1 MAIPATKSSLGG
13 SLLDEAM
20 GTEPICVRK
29 AVLTEAIAQKKPA
42 AKRPAASAE
51 AVPSATK
58 KSKGNGA
65 KKPQVADD
73 TCFADHKLKLM
84 PYNQTGAMA
93 IRIDKGACGRATTL
107 VAAAAASVSKKP
119 ATASQPVEEVE
130 GAEGDLTEAQV
141 KRHDQIESLMAELNG
156 LDEDNL
162 KNKLGGLD
170 NLTMMLLW
178 KRFTMNREMEGED
191 QKYAPS
197 TSGPGSTAKKQML
210 LRAWL
215 KDGGQLQKHYRQ
227 AVIAFELKNVSKEG
241 YKWRSWKKTCDD
253 LGKEQAPPSNG
264 ENVHR
269 TQSTWSF
276 AQEATKIRNTRLKAS
291 SSKATKEDTLAD
303 YENLT
308 LDDVK
313 AEDNWGIEVVGEED
327 DFASM
332 GLDPDLKKFCGS
344 NKNKG
349 HKDPEDNP
357 KNEKKNKWELTSQVS
372 SATTKQELS
381 KKLLAFKAELC
392 KEQSFFQAAMV
403 DADDK
408 KSQDCKQAVAMVK
421 LAVQACKKNHPKKK
435 AKKEPE
441 AGSDEGH
448 RTSQDRNPQMT
459 QQLWRSLDFDRP
471 ESLPIPW
478 CLHGDA
484 APFTETDSIQV
495 ISFRCLLA
503 SMPVGDSQLLLA
515 AIPKAAVSK
524 ETFNTIMECMA
535 WSFTSLYEGKAPKKN
550 HSGVPHGWSEGQTP
564 EKGSFVGN
572 LEWFASEFGFPYS
585 SSNMICAYCLAD
597 QKKTGSERPFTDCRP
612 TAPRPSHSENPGEA
626 KMQLLNKKIAEMYGK
641 LGIEAA
647 KRIKHLTLNDVAS
660 SAEECPA
667 LKHIKGNKIRHFAP
681 VALELSKLQ
690 ADDRAGQHRVATL
703 EELQRI
709 YTLLGK
715 NWKEWSPE
723 CGIALERAGQVLLA
737 HYSWLANDAFEKRFA
752 SIFSGAEAPQI
763 ESPSGTSPSYPSSQR
778 MVLWLRELYGHH
790 KADIIQLHLGH
801 TSSQSDWKGADE
813 IQAGFSSTP
822 QGVQKSGY
830 HRLGRRVRKHCLAAL
845 QVGLP
850 WAAD

>member
-1 MAIPATKSSLGG
+1 M
-13 SLLDEAM
+13 D
-20 GTEPICVRK
+20 
-29 AVLTEAIAQKKPA
+29 
-42 AKRPAASAE
+42 AK
-51 AVPSATK
+51 
-58 KSKGNGA
+58 G
-65 KKPQVADD
+65 
-73 TCFADHKLKLM
+73 
-84 PYNQTGAMA
+84 
-93 IRIDKGACGRATTL
+93 KGAAAPAKGQQKGRRQMPMGKVLQLMTRGVVEGPLATTL

-421 LAVQACKKNHPKKK
+421 LAGDAIKQEAAKNALVASVKAVQACKKNHPKKK

-441 AGSDEGH
+441 AGSDEGNVH
-448 RTSQDRNPQMT
+448 RDLLRKRFTHLQAPAPYKLTCQMSMKVDGEKNPQMT

-681 VALELSKLQ
+681 VALELSKLH